1 MKDYYDDEEQSK
13 EETEYE
19 IRENHAKKVSA
30 RLLTIIQIMVCSMI
44 VVTVIFLRFSGGNA
58 YAVVKGWYLSHISQ
72 TIVPDEQIKNVKNRV
87 IELFPAVS
95 SQVSTNSQISSSTQS
110 IAGSQKTSNSQSN
123 TSSQPSTNSQQA
135 SDSQKLIG

>member
-1 MKDYYDDEEQSK
+1 MKDYYDDQEQSK

-30 RLLTIIQIMVCSMI
+30 RLLTIIQITVCSMI
-44 VVTVIFLRFSGGNA
+44 VVTVIFLRFSGGHA

-95 SQVSTNSQISSSTQS
+95 SQASTNSQLSSSPQS
-110 IAGSQKTSNSQSN
+110 AASSQKTSSSQAN
-123 TSSQPSTNSQQA
+123 ISSQPSTNSQQDV
-135 SDSQKLIG
+135 DSQKLIG